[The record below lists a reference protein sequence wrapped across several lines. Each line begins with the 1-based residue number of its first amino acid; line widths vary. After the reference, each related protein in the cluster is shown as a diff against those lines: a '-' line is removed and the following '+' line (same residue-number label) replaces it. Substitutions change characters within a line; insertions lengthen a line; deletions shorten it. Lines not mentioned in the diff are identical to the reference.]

1 MRLAHVAQVRN
12 LNSVTANSRLTPVP
26 NVIDVAAAVI
36 VNAKNETLL
45 SLRLPDAHQG
55 GKWEFP
61 GGKFEVGETPE
72 QALVRELKEELG
84 VDILQTEPFIEL
96 QYTYPEKTVNL
107 HVLKVTDFKG
117 TPEGLEGQTVKWVDC
132 NKLREREFPDA
143 NYPILEKLLTL
154 LGSA

>member
-1 MRLAHVAQVRN
+1 M
-12 LNSVTANSRLTPVP
+12 TP
-26 NVIDVAAAVI
+26 NIDVAAAVI

-72 QALVRELKEELG
+72 QALVRELKEELDI
-84 VDILQTEPFIEL
+84 DILQTEPFIEL

-107 HVLKVTDFKG
+107 HVLKVISFTG
-117 TPEGLEGQTVKWVDC
+117 TPKGLEGQAVEWVAMK
-132 NKLREREFPDA
+132 KLQKLKFPDA

-154 LGSA
+154 FGSI